1 MPLIGNT
8 LALIIG
14 NAYDMEMEPIE
25 RAIKHFGSQAALASA
40 LGVKQPT
47 VSEWL
52 TGDRQVPAERCPEIE
67 RATGG
72 AVRCEELRPDVAWD
86 VLREQSAP

>member
-1 MPLIGNT
+1 MPILR
-8 LALIIG
+8 L
-14 NAYDMEMEPIE
+14 MEQFEPVA
-25 RAIKHFGSQAALASA
+25 RAIKHMGSQVALASR
-40 LGVKQPT
+40 LGITQPT

-52 TGDRQVPAERCPEIE
+52 NCQKRVPAERCPEIE

-86 VLREQSAP
+86 VLREQIAPVKAA